1 MSFELGIMADKFPVE
16 LLPIGEDDFRSYLK
30 SQILEYA
37 KEKVK
42 SGNWEEREAFDLS
55 TKSFNNLLPGGRETS
70 GHSIMSIVDSKSKEK
85 VGVLWVEWNNKEHNA
100 SFIWDIIIFDNFRR
114 KGYGSAALKQLEK
127 MAVEKGS
134 SGISLHVFGHNK
146 AAISMYESLGYY
158 ATNIIMKKDIGNGI
172 KS

>member
-1 MSFELGIMADKFPVE
+1 MVDNSPVE
-16 LLPIGEDDFRSYLK
+16 LVPTSEEDFHSYLQ

-42 SGNWEEREAFDLS
+42 SGNWAESEAFDLS
-55 TKSFNNLLPGGRETS
+55 TKSFTNLLPEGRETS
-70 GHSIMSIVDSKSKEK
+70 GHSIMSIVDSISKDK

-100 SFIWDIIIFDNFRR
+100 SFIWDIIIHDKFRR

-127 MAVEKGS
+127 MAAKKGS

-158 ATNIIMKKDIGNGI
+158 ATNIIMKKDIGNVI